1 MKQEKPISKKLFF
14 SSLAI
19 TAIVAGGVVFG
30 VDHLQSN
37 TIMPSQVAS
46 TDELAKV
53 HALYDVLE
61 KNYYKK
67 IDTDKLVDGAL
78 KGMTE
83 ALDDPYT
90 TYLEKPEATELNE
103 SLSDSFEGIGATL
116 TLVDGI
122 PQIAQAPIK
131 DTPAEKAGLKAGDQI
146 LAVDGKETTGKSLTE
161 IVNQVRGE
169 KGTNVTLTLK
179 RNEETFKVTL
189 TRDKIPLY
197 SVTSS
202 IDKEQPNVG
211 KIEITTFAEKTATE
225 LKEAVESLRKQGATA
240 FVIDLRQNPG
250 GLLDQVSNMT
260 SMFLKDGQTIVQLED
275 RDGNLQKTVASKELD
290 GGFKVTEPTVVL
302 VDGGSA
308 SASEIFAGAVNESA
322 NIPLVGTKT
331 FGKGTVQT
339 ITEYQDGSEVK
350 LTIKKWLTPKKNW
363 IHEKGITPTIEVD
376 YPAFVYA
383 TPLPTDQ
390 ELSLGISSSAVKS
403 LNLYL
408 AGLGYGELSGE
419 QFTEETKKAVEDFQT
434 KEGLPVTGVV
444 DSATVKKIQEAAAT
458 QLKEKDAMYT
468 RALEELKK

>member
-67 IDTDKLVDGAL
+67 VDTDKLVDGAL

-250 GLLDQVSNMT
+250 GLLDQVSNMA

-390 ELSLGISSSAVKS
+390 ELSLGISSNAVKS

>member
-67 IDTDKLVDGAL
+67 VDTDKLVDGAL

-202 IDKEQPNVG
+202 IDKEQPTVG

-250 GLLDQVSNMT
+250 GLLDQVSNMA

>member
-67 IDTDKLVDGAL
+67 VDTDKLVDGAL

-250 GLLDQVSNMT
+250 GLLDQVSNMA

>member
-67 IDTDKLVDGAL
+67 VDTDKLVDGAL

-90 TYLEKPEATELNE
+90 TYLEKPEATELNQ

-169 KGTNVTLTLK
+169 KGTQVTLTLK
-179 RNEETFKVTL
+179 RDDETFKVTL

-197 SVTSS
+197 SVISTM
-202 IDKEQPNVG
+202 DKDQSNVG

-225 LKEAVESLRKQGATA
+225 LKEAIESLRKQGATA

-250 GLLDQVSNMT
+250 GLLDQVSNMA

-322 NIPLVGTKT
+322 NIPLIGTKT

-408 AGLGYGELSGE
+408 TGLGYGELSGE
-419 QFTEETKKAVEDFQT
+419 QFTEETKTAVEAFQT

-444 DSATVKKIQEAAAT
+444 DNATVKKIQEAAAT

>member
-1 MKQEKPISKKLFF
+1 MKQAKPITKKVFF
-14 SSLAI
+14 TSLAV
-19 TAIVAGGVVFG
+19 TALLSGGLVFG
-30 VDHLQSN
+30 VDTYRQAHL
-37 TIMPSQVAS
+37 MPDQVAS

-61 KNYYKK
+61 ANYYKK
-67 IDTDKLVDGAL
+67 VDTEALVNGAL

-83 ALDDPYT
+83 ALEDPYT
-90 TYLEKPEATELNE
+90 TYLEKPAATELNQ

-116 TLVDGI
+116 TIVDNI

-146 LAVDGKETTGKSLTE
+146 LAVDGKETTGQTLTD

-169 KGTNVTLTLK
+169 KGTEVTLTLK
-179 RNEETFKVTL
+179 RDQDTFNVTL
-189 TRDKIPLY
+189 TRDKIPLH
-197 SVTSS
+197 SVVATVDETKPT
-202 IDKEQPNVG
+202 IG

-225 LKEAVESLRKQGATA
+225 LKEAIESLRKQGVTA

-250 GLLDQVSNMT
+250 GLLDQVSNMA

-275 RDGNLQKTVASKELD
+275 RDGNIQKTVASKELD

-322 NIPLVGTKT
+322 EIPLIGTKT

-383 TPLPTDQ
+383 TPLPSDQ
-390 ELSLGISSSAVKS
+390 EMSLGIRSSGVKS
-403 LNLYL
+403 LNTYL
-408 AGLGYGELSGE
+408 SGLGYGTLSGDE
-419 QFTEETKKAVEDFQT
+419 FTQATQEAVEAFQADH
-434 KEGLPVTGVV
+434 GLAVTGVV
-444 DSATVKKIQEAAAT
+444 NADTVKTIQQVAAT
-458 QLKEKDAMYT
+458 QLKEQDAMYQ
-468 RALEELKK
+468 RALEELSK

>member
-1 MKQEKPISKKLFF
+1 MKQKKPISKKLFVG
-14 SSLAI
+14 SLLL
-19 TAIVAGGVVFG
+19 TAVVSGGVVFS
-30 VDHLQSN
+30 VDHFTNN
-37 TIMPSQVAS
+37 TLMPNQVAS

-61 KNYYKK
+61 ANYYKK
-67 IDTDKLVDGAL
+67 VDTDKLVDGAL

-90 TYLEKPEATELNE
+90 TYLEKPEATELNQ

-116 TLVDGI
+116 TLIDGI

-146 LAVDGKETTGKSLTE
+146 LAVDGKETTDKTLTE

-169 KGTNVTLTLK
+169 KGTDVTLTLK
-179 RNEETFKVTL
+179 RGDDTFKVTL

-197 SVTSS
+197 SVASS
-202 IDKEQPNVG
+202 IDDKHPEIG

-225 LKEAVESLRKQGATA
+225 LKEAIESLRKQGATA

-250 GLLDQVSNMT
+250 GLLDQVSNMA

-275 RDGNLQKTVASKELD
+275 RDGTIQKTVASKELD

-322 NIPLVGTKT
+322 NIPLIGTKT

-350 LTIKKWLTPKKNW
+350 LTIKKWLTPNKNW

-390 ELSLGISSSAVKS
+390 ELSLGVSATAVKS
-403 LNLYL
+403 LNTYL
-408 AGLGYGELSGE
+408 SGLGYGDLSGE
-419 QFTEETKKAVEDFQT
+419 QFTDATKTAVEQFQQDQ
-434 KEGLPVTGVV
+434 GLSVTGVV
-444 DSATVKKIQEAAAT
+444 DAQTVKKIQEAAAT
-458 QLKEKDAMYT
+458 LLKEKDAMYE
-468 RALEELKK
+468 RALVELEK